1 MSSVLGIDLGTSKIA
16 AVIID
21 QGTRSIRATASE
33 PTNAYLP
40 TDAARPET
48 HSEQSV
54 LRILAAVDACIAK
67 LPSATRADVRRI
79 GVTGQMHGALLWSD
93 RHTQTSALI
102 NWQDRRAS
110 HSGFLSR
117 IQAQCEDVGLRDGYG
132 AVSLAWL
139 AEHDPEILR
148 TFNRAS
154 TIHDFLVAR
163 CCGLSFPLTDPTDAA
178 SWGMFRVIERCWDEA
193 KIAKAGLNA
202 QFFPRV
208 QSSGSIAGQL
218 SGPQA
223 EVWGLSKG
231 IPVHVAIGDNQASL
245 YATLE
250 NPETDVALTLGTG
263 GQLSIPLKNPIPEA
277 LLYGETYEIRPY
289 VGEQSIAVAASLCG
303 GRAMQ
308 WLAESLQAFAEQLGS
323 GPVPIAS
330 VYEAIDRAAETVDR
344 PSLTLQSSFLG
355 ERFDPQRRG
364 QIIGIDLL
372 NFSIA
377 QLGSALMR
385 DIVENL
391 KRMLPADLWRGKE
404 RVVGSGNGIRKL
416 RSVQRISSE
425 VLELPL
431 VLSAER
437 EEAAT
442 GAALLALDSQ

>member
-1 MSSVLGIDLGTSKIA
+1 
-16 AVIID
+16 
-21 QGTRSIRATASE
+21 
-33 PTNAYLP
+33 
-40 TDAARPET
+40 
-48 HSEQSV
+48 
-54 LRILAAVDACIAK
+54 
-67 LPSATRADVRRI
+67 
-79 GVTGQMHGALLWSD
+79 MHGVLLWSD

-110 HSGFLSR
+110 ETGFLPRVQSR
-117 IQAQCEDVGLRDGYG
+117 CEDVGLRDGYG
-132 AVSLAWL
+132 SVSLAWL
-139 AEHDPEILR
+139 AEYDPELLR

-163 CCGLSFPLTDPTDAA
+163 CCGLTFPLTDATDAA

-193 KIAKAGLNA
+193 KIAKARLDP

-208 QSSGSIAGQL
+208 HASGSIAGQL

-223 EVWGLSKG
+223 EVWGVPKG

-250 NPETDVALTLGTG
+250 DAETDVALTLGTG

-308 WLAESLQAFAEQLGS
+308 WLAESLQTFAEQLGQRS
-323 GPVPIAS
+323 VSITS
-330 VYEAIDRAAETVDR
+330 VYEAIDRAAETVQR
-344 PSLTLQSSFLG
+344 PSLAIQSSFLG
-355 ERFDPQRRG
+355 ERFDPNRRG
-364 QIIGIDLL
+364 SITGIDLA

-377 QLGSALMR
+377 QLGNALMR
-385 DIVENL
+385 DMVENL
-391 KRMLPADLWRGKE
+391 KRMLPADLWRGKQ

-416 RSVQRISSE
+416 RSMQRIGAE
-425 VLELPL
+425 VLGLPL

-442 GAALLALDSQ
+442 GAALLAADSR